1 MIRIL
6 LFLGLACLV
15 ALGAIWLAD
24 RPGDVAIVWQG
35 YRIETSV
42 MMLAVAIVVV
52 AVVVSVFAW
61 SILRLVWGMPGRTRE
76 SLAQRRERKGRL
88 RAWCADKTG
97 AMRRSFR

>member
-1 MIRIL
+1 MIRVL
-6 LFLGLACLV
+6 LLLGLVCLL

-24 RPGDVAIVWQG
+24 RPGDVAVVWQG

-52 AVVVSVFAW
+52 AIAGVFAW
-61 SILRLVWGMPGRTRE
+61 SILRLLWALPGRTAE
-76 SLAQRRERKGRL
+76 SLAQRGDRKARL

-97 AMRRSFR
+97 AMRRHFR